1 MNSVL
6 HEDLNQNGISQE
18 LASKIASENITLN
31 KEITKSLESEAS
43 DLVAVLASK
52 DNSYKREPSFTNES
66 CDNSLVKENDVIQ
79 SQSYEEDNKSLIS
92 DDCKNQVSDNGL
104 SSADENVLA
113 CKNKVL
119 PSDTQGSEVTDNGV
133 TLSHDDSHDEHQR
146 SSQTN
151 TTDESSQQ
159 RNETDVNGSNSQQ
172 TNAQSLNSKSDDLNV
187 LIQGLETLNKQ
198 VVTNNNPNLGQY
210 RKVLS
215 SIITPNNTDSAVVP
229 EKEELKTVS
238 SIKQLSEL
246 RSNHELQDKF
256 VLISD
261 VHRYINHIYSVLKG
275 YKSDAEA
282 LKEGKSKSSHIEGMS
297 SIISDMTY
305 RRNGENP
312 ADDTPSITGGSISKL
327 PSFNDK
333 GEIVAT
339 PDSLNISAD
348 QNLAPSTLQDDTL
361 SNEESYATSK
371 DDIINNSDKAMSDQ
385 QSSQIPQDPFKK
397 AVEAL
402 SADSDRTVASDGS
415 NTAEDQILTPQTVE
429 LTPDELLRKAQD
441 EALRQLQSD
450 QILNQKLK
458 EEAEALNKHVDPSQY
473 SEDNNPDVF
482 TADFKD
488 SLNAQ
493 LPDAIDD
500 RKNVSKAAD
509 ITGSSISTQENLPSP
524 DSSNT
529 DISVSEPAGTGS
541 LGTDSDN
548 QSITSGN
555 VRAQSDLHE
564 QKLSLERSDDPDR
577 QTVKNTLSSPDFSQ
591 VQSYIPLSKAVA
603 LELQKINYSDTVPVI
618 KVHTY
623 SKSLELAVSESLRGN
638 SGESQNVNT
647 GYNPVSIQSKDS
659 SGDRRS
665 NEQVSV
671 PSQTDS
677 WHESSLEN
685 RIQGNTTQNTTV
697 QNTND
702 VPPVTV
708 DEVAL
713 KFPADVSER
722 DFELVDNQIN
732 DENTDIDEI
741 AESSKV
747 TGSDLKFTNLHEDEN
762 SANTDGNPKKFRE
775 STLKF
780 IEEDQLFENK
790 RLGRRLESCDFYDM
804 VYAQDSWYR
813 DILSAGYNDGP
824 VYSALCY
831 TNRIIN
837 PDDPYSW
844 ILQISSDF
852 QLLFISPEFHHN
864 LRTKFSFE
872 QGHPVELKIEK
883 IQGIPQGC
891 PEDLARRCYIKE
903 IEDTRQKMAK
913 DKNIRLL
920 LEHLGEDIR
929 TLNLS
934 LYKQEDS
941 KAVIRK

>member
-6 HEDLNQNGISQE
+6 HEDLNQNGISQD

-43 DLVAVLASK
+43 ALAAVLASK
-52 DNSYKREPSFTNES
+52 DNSYNGEPSFTNES
-66 CDNSLVKENDVIQ
+66 CDNSLVKENDVTQ

-92 DDCKNQVSDNGL
+92 DDCKNHVSDKGL
-104 SSADENVLA
+104 SVADKNILAEKNIVLS
-113 CKNKVL
+113 
-119 PSDTQGSEVTDNGV
+119 PDTQSSEVTDNGSV
-133 TLSHDDSHDEHQR
+133 LSQDGSHDEHQR
-146 SSQTN
+146 ISLTN
-151 TTDESSQQ
+151 TTDESSQL
-159 RNETDVNGSNSQQ
+159 RNETNVNGSNSQQ
-172 TNAQSLNSKSDDLNV
+172 ANAQPLNSKSDDLNV

-215 SIITPNNTDSAVVP
+215 SIITPKNTDSAVVP

-246 RSNHELQDKF
+246 RTNHELQDKF
-256 VLISD
+256 ILISA
-261 VHRYINHIYSVLKG
+261 VHRYINHVYSVLKG
-275 YKSDAEA
+275 YKSDVEA

-297 SIISDMTY
+297 SLISDMTY

-333 GEIVAT
+333 GEIVASQ
-339 PDSLNISAD
+339 DSLNISDD
-348 QNLAPSTLQDDTL
+348 QKSAPSPLQDVTV
-361 SNEESYATSK
+361 SNEESTATSK
-371 DDIINNSDKAMSDQ
+371 DDIINNSDKAMSDHQ
-385 QSSQIPQDPFKK
+385 LSQIPQDPFKK
-397 AVEAL
+397 AVEEL
-402 SADSDRTVASDGS
+402 SADSDRTEASDDS
-415 NTAEDQILTPQTVE
+415 NTDEGQILTPQTVE

-473 SEDNNPDVF
+473 SEDNTQDVF
-482 TADFKD
+482 TADVKD

-509 ITGSSISTQENLPSP
+509 ITGSSIFSQENLLSP
-524 DSSNT
+524 DFSKT
-529 DISVSEPAGTGS
+529 DISVSESAGTGVS
-541 LGTDSDN
+541 GTDSDN
-548 QSITSGN
+548 QSMISGN
-555 VRAQSDLHE
+555 VRSQSDIHE
-564 QKLSLERSDDPDR
+564 QKLSLERSDAPER
-577 QTVKNTLSSPDFSQ
+577 HTVRNTLSSPDFSQ
-591 VQSYIPLSKAVA
+591 VQSYMPLSKAVA

-623 SKSLELAVSESLRGN
+623 SKSLEIAVSESLRGN

-647 GYNPVSIQSKDS
+647 GCNPVSIQSNIS
-659 SGDRRS
+659 SVDRHS
-665 NEQVSV
+665 NEQVSA

-677 WHESSLEN
+677 WHESTLEN

-702 VPPVTV
+702 VPPVTA

-722 DFELVDNQIN
+722 NFELVDNQIN

-780 IEEDQLFENK
+780 IEEDQQFENK
-790 RLGRRLESCDFYDM
+790 RLGRRLESCDFYDR

-813 DILSAGYNDGP
+813 DIVSAGYNDGP

-837 PDDPYSW
+837 PDDPYLW

-864 LRTKFSFE
+864 LRKKFSIE
-872 QGHPVELKIEK
+872 QEHPVELKIEK

-913 DKNIRLL
+913 DKNISLL

-941 KAVIRK
+941 KSVIRK